1 MFMLIDCRLMLKILC
16 IIKCLS
22 LRCYDKDD
30 YPTSTQDEF
39 IVPVALG
46 TGLGASPSVGTT
58 FRTSPPTHSGQKP
71 LEINPQTLEI
81 ARLVVAEYNRREDDD
96 EYYKFVKLHEASSQV
111 SLLTIIHFPFY
122 VTMFLLF
129 QTEMLLYS
137 LNWLHFSE
145 CGRNYVSCGSWVGWD
160 QLPQAGPDARQW
172 RTLYH

>member
-1 MFMLIDCRLMLKILC
+1 MFISSDCRLILEIQC
-16 IIKCLS
+16 IIECLPF
-22 LRCYDKDD
+22 RCYDKDD

-58 FRTSPPTHSGQKP
+58 FRTSPQTNSGQKP

-111 SLLTIIHFPFY
+111 SLCKI
-122 VTMFLLF
+122 
-129 QTEMLLYS
+129 
-137 LNWLHFSE
+137 LHFSFFLFRE
-145 CGRNYVSCGSWVGWD
+145 YVFTISERDSIIFTKYFVLFRMWEELCIVW
-160 QLPQAGPDARQW
+160 
-172 RTLYH
+172 